1 VKTQAEE
8 GRNLVST
15 NESSVRFNYQDYC
28 QLPDGERYEIIDGEL
43 LMVKSNGSLHQ
54 MVLRNLET
62 LVWPFVREKQ
72 LGQVLFGP
80 LDVILSEEDVVQPDL
95 IFVGRERQE
104 MISERGCEGPPDLV
118 MEVTS
123 LASSTLDRQ
132 QKRELYAR
140 YGVQEYWL
148 VDPVARSI
156 DQMELRDEK
165 LTLKGS
171 YFRKEDRITSE
182 IIPELSV
189 PVSRIFDP
197 A

>member
-1 VKTQAEE
+1 MVT
-8 GRNLVST
+8 T

-28 QLPDGERYEIIDGEL
+28 QLPDGERYEIIDGKL

-54 MVLRNLET
+54 MVLRNLESM
-62 LVWPFVREKQ
+62 VWPFVREKQ

-104 MISERGCEGPPDLV
+104 IISERGCEGPPDLV

-148 VDPVARSI
+148 VDPVSRSI
-156 DQMELRDEK
+156 DQMELKDER
-165 LTLKGS
+165 LTLKGTYS
-171 YFRKEDRITSE
+171 RKDDLITSE

-189 PVSRIFDP
+189 PVQQIFEP